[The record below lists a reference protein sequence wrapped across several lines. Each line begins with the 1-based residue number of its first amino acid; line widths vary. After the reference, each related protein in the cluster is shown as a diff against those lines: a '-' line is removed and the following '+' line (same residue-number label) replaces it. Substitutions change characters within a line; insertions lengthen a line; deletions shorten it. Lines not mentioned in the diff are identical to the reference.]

1 MEKGRDCQL
10 FMTTADEKMFCK
22 ALRVF
27 NPSIYFLDVK
37 PSFEACIDDRLVTD
51 VTRLDSDIFSIV
63 NLDMIS
69 MEELSKCYKMR
80 SGYYHF
86 FQLGRAQMQ
95 FLRSAPDRNVEGCL
109 QHGRI
114 ADSYKIVDKEE
125 RAWKNKVYAILK
137 KIGQKV
143 HWYYTLPDGTREI
156 STKPENNLI
165 AFPDAVVNYNGKSGN
180 FMIHNRAMF
189 VPQSIAVSE
198 LIDNPN
204 LVGV

>member
-1 MEKGRDCQL
+1 MEKVRDCQL
-10 FMTTADEKMFCK
+10 FMTTTDEKMFCK

-27 NPSIYFLDVK
+27 NPNIYFLDVK
-37 PSFEACIDDRLVTD
+37 PSFESCIDERLVTD

-63 NLDMIS
+63 NLDMITK
-69 MEELSKCYKMR
+69 EELSKCYKIR

-143 HWYYTLPDGTREI
+143 YWYYTLPDGTREI
-156 STKPENNLI
+156 STKPENNLV
-165 AFPDAVVNYNGKSGN
+165 AFPDAAVNYNGKSGN
-180 FMIHNRAMF
+180 FMIHNRAKF

-198 LIDNPN
+198 LNDNPD
-204 LVGV
+204 LAGV